1 MGTNKIFIVL
11 SLIIA
16 FSSANIKFSS
26 AARQLLQTSN
36 TLPAIPTIPNGP
48 TVLPT
53 MPNIPN
59 FSLPPPLSRTQNFP
73 TTAVPSSVAPIFP
86 DTFSFL
92 SPPPPFRVTSST
104 SP

>member
-16 FSSANIKFSS
+16 FSSANIKLSS
-26 AARQLLQTSN
+26 AAHQLLQTSN
-36 TLPAIPTIPNGP
+36 TLPDIPTIPNGP

-59 FSLPPPLSRTQNFP
+59 FSLPPLSGTQNFP
-73 TTAVPSSVAPIFP
+73 TTTVPSSVTPVFP

-92 SPPPPFRVTSST
+92 SPPPPFRVTSSS